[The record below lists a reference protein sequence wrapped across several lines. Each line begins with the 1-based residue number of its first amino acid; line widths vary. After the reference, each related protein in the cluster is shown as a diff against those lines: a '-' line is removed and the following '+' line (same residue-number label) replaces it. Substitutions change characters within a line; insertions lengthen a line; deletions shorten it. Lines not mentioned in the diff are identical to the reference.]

1 MNVINIPVSAWRK
14 SRHSNGEGNCVE
26 VATWRKSS
34 HSNGQAECVEVATWR
49 KSRYSNGQGACV
61 EVATRPEGPR
71 VAVRDSKD
79 PAGPMLT
86 ITPAAWHTFT
96 TKIKAGRL
104 G

>member
-1 MNVINIPVSAWRK
+1 
-14 SRHSNGEGNCVE
+14 
-26 VATWRKSS
+26 
-34 HSNGQAECVEVATWR
+34 
-49 KSRYSNGQGACV
+49 V